1 MYKLVA
7 IDMDGT
13 LLREDKSIS
22 DRTKKAI
29 QDAKDKGTT
38 VVLATGR
45 PIEGVNRTLE
55 ELNMFTD
62 DDYVLSYNG
71 SLVQKTKNK
80 EVISKVA
87 LKGEDYHYLKKLS
100 DELGVNI
107 HAFCEKKGLVTP
119 KSSKYTEVEAN
130 INNIEINV
138 LDIDETKNDD
148 VIIKIMMIDEP
159 EILGPAIEKLP
170 KEVYEKYT
178 VVRSTPYFLEFLN
191 KNANKGVGVELLA
204 KHLGVKQEEII
215 TLGDA
220 DNDLHMIEY
229 AGLGIAM
236 GNAFDSVKKIA
247 NYITDTNE
255 NDGVAKA
262 IEKFVLEENK

>member
-7 IDMDGT
+7 MDMDGT

-29 QDAKDKGTT
+29 QEARDKGVT

-45 PIEGVNRTLE
+45 PIEGVSRYLE
-55 ELNMFTD
+55 ELDMLTEK
-62 DDYVLSYNG
+62 DYVLSYNG
-71 SLVQKTKNK
+71 ALVQKTKNK
-80 EVISKVA
+80 EAINKVA
-87 LKGEDYHYLKKLS
+87 LNGADLHYLKNLS

-107 HAFCEKKGLVTP
+107 HAFWEKKGLITP
-119 KSSKYTEVEAN
+119 KSSKYTEVEAQ
-130 INNIEINV
+130 INNIEIHEMN
-138 LDIDETKNDD
+138 IDSIVDD
-148 VIIKIMMIDEP
+148 EVMIKIMMIDEP

-191 KNANKGVGVELLA
+191 KDANKGLGVELLA
-204 KHLGVKQEEII
+204 KHLGIKREEII

-220 DNDLHMIEY
+220 GNDVHMIEY
-229 AGLGIAM
+229 AGLGVAM
-236 GNAFDSVKKIA
+236 GNSFDELKKIA
-247 NYITDTNE
+247 EYITDTNE
-255 NDGVAKA
+255 NDGVAKV
-262 IEKFVLEENK
+262 IEKFILENN

>member
-1 MYKLVA
+1 MYKLIA

-13 LLREDKSIS
+13 LLKEDKSIS

-29 QDAKDKGTT
+29 QNAKDKGVT

-45 PIEGVNRTLE
+45 PVEGVNKALT
-55 ELNMFTD
+55 ELNMYTD
-62 DDYVLSYNG
+62 KDYVLSYNG
-71 SLVQKTKNK
+71 SLVQKTKSK
-80 EVISKVA
+80 EVISKVS
-87 LKGEDYHYLKKLS
+87 LKGEDYHYLKKIS
-100 DELGVNI
+100 DELNVNI
-107 HAFCEKKGLVTP
+107 HAFCEKKGLITP
-119 KSSKYTEVEAN
+119 ENSKYTEVEAE
-130 INNIEINV
+130 INNIDINIV
-138 LDIDETKNDD
+138 DMSKIKNDD
-148 VIIKIMMIDEP
+148 TIIKVMMIDEP
-159 EILGPAIEKLP
+159 EILGAAIEKLP

-255 NDGVAKA
+255 NHGVAKA
-262 IEKFVLEENK
+262 IEKFVL